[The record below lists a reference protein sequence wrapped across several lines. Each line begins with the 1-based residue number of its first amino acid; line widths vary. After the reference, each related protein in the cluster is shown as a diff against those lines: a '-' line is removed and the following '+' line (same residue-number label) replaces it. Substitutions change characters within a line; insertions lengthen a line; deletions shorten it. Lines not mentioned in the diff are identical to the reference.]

1 MRRWFL
7 VLVSLLCLSFL
18 CAAPEELHFTQ
29 EEIQFIADHPTIRFG
44 VDPSFVPFEFVNDA
58 GEHHGISSDIIT
70 YIEEQTG
77 LDFELQQNLSWQ
89 EVTEK
94 AKIREIDVLP
104 AVGKTDERESYLLFS
119 NPYIT
124 FQRVAIV
131 KSTNQSI
138 KTFKDLFGRQ
148 VAVQANSSHYG
159 YLKNYP
165 QITLRTYDTVEEAL
179 LAVNRGDE
187 IVFVGNEATTS
198 YIAGSRGITELSFI
212 PLASNEESQLHIAVR
227 DDWPQLITIV
237 NKALDS
243 LSDAEFSQIYQNWIS
258 FNRRVDYTQIIRI
271 AIVIGLV
278 VVIIFGVSIFWIVR
292 LKREIGQKEIAQKE
306 AESATERAIAADKEK
321 SRFMAR
327 MSHEIRTPL
336 NGIHGMTYLLEGT
349 NLDAQQQRFLSTILQ
364 ASQNMLTIIN
374 DIIEFSRIEER
385 QIILERVPFKFD
397 EIIQHVISLQNHTI
411 QEKNLI
417 VQLEWSDDVP
427 VHVIGDGNRL
437 GQIFTNL
444 IHNAIKFTENGI
456 IGIRIFCS
464 ERTES
469 HCSVICEISDTGIG
483 MSAEEQSDLFKPFSQ
498 ADASIARRFGG
509 SGLGLSI
516 VKSLVELMG
525 GSISVMSERG
535 KGSTFT
541 FTLPLELDL
550 PGIADDER
558 RLAATQLSSMPMLI
572 LAKEEITRKAI
583 EVVLRRIG
591 APGDYIGSSQ
601 LAVQLM
607 TFKNASHESRYQLII
622 VDYAVDRGVE
632 LLLAALQDQFS
643 VHQKPKVVVFLDHDD
658 AKLGKRLR
666 DLGAEVIL
674 PKPVL
679 PSLVF
684 NSLLDLFT
692 DTVMKSLSVQSIEH
706 VAEMDGVSLSIL
718 VVEDN
723 AVNRTIAKEILER
736 AGFSV
741 ILAENG
747 AIGYEKF
754 IENKDV
760 ISLILMDLHMDV
772 MDGFEATEKIRLVD
786 ATTPIFA
793 LTADVVGD
801 IRVRCRNAGFTRII
815 TKPYNP
821 AKLIHHIVETIG
833 NSMKHATKVSEEFHF
848 LDIEK
853 GVRRVDG
860 DTALYKKI
868 VRIFSQEMEDDVMQL
883 LDHVKS
889 EQWQQMG
896 LLAHKIKGSAEAIGA
911 ERLAHCARQL
921 QEIIKL
927 ENGDIPDALQS
938 LSFEVSQ
945 VRNEI
950 QSFLT

>member
-1 MRRWFL
+1 
-7 VLVSLLCLSFL
+7 
-18 CAAPEELHFTQ
+18 
-29 EEIQFIADHPTIRFG
+29 
-44 VDPSFVPFEFVNDA
+44 
-58 GEHHGISSDIIT
+58 
-70 YIEEQTG
+70 
-77 LDFELQQNLSWQ
+77 
-89 EVTEK
+89 
-94 AKIREIDVLP
+94 
-104 AVGKTDERESYLLFS
+104 
-119 NPYIT
+119 
-124 FQRVAIV
+124 
-131 KSTNQSI
+131 
-138 KTFKDLFGRQ
+138 
-148 VAVQANSSHYG
+148 
-159 YLKNYP
+159 
-165 QITLRTYDTVEEAL
+165 
-179 LAVNRGDE
+179 
-187 IVFVGNEATTS
+187 
-198 YIAGSRGITELSFI
+198 
-212 PLASNEESQLHIAVR
+212 
-227 DDWPQLITIV
+227 
-237 NKALDS
+237 
-243 LSDAEFSQIYQNWIS
+243 
-258 FNRRVDYTQIIRI
+258 
-271 AIVIGLV
+271 
-278 VVIIFGVSIFWIVR
+278 
-292 LKREIGQKEIAQKE
+292 
-306 AESATERAIAADKEK
+306 
-321 SRFMAR
+321 
-327 MSHEIRTPL
+327 
-336 NGIHGMTYLLEGT
+336 
-349 NLDAQQQRFLSTILQ
+349 
-364 ASQNMLTIIN
+364 
-374 DIIEFSRIEER
+374 
-385 QIILERVPFKFD
+385 
-397 EIIQHVISLQNHTI
+397 
-411 QEKNLI
+411 
-417 VQLEWSDDVP
+417 
-427 VHVIGDGNRL
+427 
-437 GQIFTNL
+437 
-444 IHNAIKFTENGI
+444 
-456 IGIRIFCS
+456 
-464 ERTES
+464 
-469 HCSVICEISDTGIG
+469 
-483 MSAEEQSDLFKPFSQ
+483 
-498 ADASIARRFGG
+498 
-509 SGLGLSI
+509 
-516 VKSLVELMG
+516 
-525 GSISVMSERG
+525 
-535 KGSTFT
+535 
-541 FTLPLELDL
+541 LPLELDL

-821 AKLIHHIVETIG
+821 AKLIHHIVETVG